1 MKNFVYILLLYPF
14 LLLIG
19 CDNLSEKLCL
29 LPNDSEWVFAQGGV
43 SFNCSKVRIFY
54 K

>member
-43 SFNCSKVRIFY
+43 SFK
-54 K
+54 

>member
-19 CDNLSEKLCL
+19 CDNLSEKLCKL
-29 LPNDSEWVFAQGGV
+29 DGDKLMFYSSDDSL
-43 SFNCSKVRIFY
+43 IFY
-54 K
+54 RKK